1 MHHLYKKIAQKIIRL
16 DRPYFILHISKKVI
30 AWIALRIVRLF
41 LTVLASQYV
50 VSTYIYLPKEAIWLR
65 IADLREVKNGGALT
79 FTLVSIL
86 RQAMGV
92 FPIFKRSSILKV
104 FSHWL
109 GLEAPDKIFHVT
121 SASI

>member
-1 MHHLYKKIAQKIIRL
+1 M
-16 DRPYFILHISKKVI
+16 LHISKKVI

-41 LTVLASQYV
+41 LTVLAFQYV
-50 VSTYIYLPKEAIWLR
+50 VSTHIYLPKEAIWLR